1 MAGFWRVS
9 LGGTG
14 TENDMKLN
22 RKGFTLMEM
31 LIVIAIVAVL
41 ISVAVPVL
49 SSQLER
55 SREAVDLANVRSA
68 YAQVSTEALLG
79 NTGVTVTVKLKQKQ
93 AGWQSVDPVNIGGI
107 VHSKSEGNTDN
118 WQGDA
123 APDGT
128 CKVTYDETHGVVLIW
143 SGTAAPGKPSYPFNT
158 AYTNF
163 FDDVLYKTAFWNDGT
178 LSNNALFEFDSLCPN
193 STYIPQ
199 IKAELDKQ
207 TNSLLQRENCTWAF
221 LGFKKKTEAEQEK
234 NSYLFWTSLDTNKI
248 GAGKQIPV
256 LIQTGDGKYYVS
268 ETTTGQRTD
277 SKGKKYVAASEHLKT
292 ADAFQEILNKSVN
305 VYPTLEAAYDAY
317 VVALADHKYDAVRA
331 TQTPAP

>member
-1 MAGFWRVS
+1 
-9 LGGTG
+9 
-14 TENDMKLN
+14 
-22 RKGFTLMEM
+22 MEM

-79 NTGVTVTVKLKQKQ
+79 KTDVTVTVKLKQKQ

-107 VHSKSEGNTDN
+107 VHSKNEGDTNN
-118 WQGDA
+118 WKGDA
-123 APDGT
+123 APGGS
-128 CKVTYDETHGVVLIW
+128 CEVSYNEAYGVVLTW
-143 SGTAAPGKPSYPFNT
+143 SGTAAPVKPNYPFNT

-305 VYPTLEAAYDAY
+305 VYPTLEAAYNAY
-317 VVALADHKYDAVRA
+317 VEALADPKYNDVRA
-331 TQTPAP
+331 TQTSAP

>member
-1 MAGFWRVS
+1 
-9 LGGTG
+9 
-14 TENDMKLN
+14 
-22 RKGFTLMEM
+22 MEM

-79 NTGVTVTVKLKQKQ
+79 NTGVTVTVNLKQKQ
-93 AGWQSVDPVNIGGI
+93 AGWQSVDPVTIGGI
-107 VHSKSEGNTDN
+107 VHSKSVGDTDN
-118 WQGDA
+118 WKGDA

-128 CKVTYDETHGVVLIW
+128 CKVTYDETHGVVLTW
-143 SGTAAPGKPSYPFNT
+143 SGTAAPIKPSYPFDT
-158 AYTNF
+158 TYTKF

-221 LGFKKKTEAEQEK
+221 LGFKKETKAEQDK
-234 NSYLFWTSLDTNKI
+234 NSYLFWTSLDTNEV
-248 GAGKQIPV
+248 GAKKQIPV
-256 LIQTGDGKYYVS
+256 LILTGDGKYYVS
-268 ETTTGQRTD
+268 ETTTEKRKNSRNEEYVTV
-277 SKGKKYVAASEHLKT
+277 SKHLYKKEQYKAVLDAGKKYS
-292 ADAFQEILNKSVN
+292 
-305 VYPTLEAAYDAY
+305 TLEEAYDAY
-317 VVALADHKYDAVRA
+317 VKALADPKYNDVRA
-331 TQTPAP
+331 PQTPAP

>member
-1 MAGFWRVS
+1 
-9 LGGTG
+9 
-14 TENDMKLN
+14 
-22 RKGFTLMEM
+22 MEM

-79 NTGVTVTVKLKQKQ
+79 NTHVTVTVNLKQKQ

-107 VHSKSEGNTDN
+107 VHSKSVGDTDN

-143 SGTAAPGKPSYPFNT
+143 SGTAAPGNPSYPFNT
-158 AYTNF
+158 TYMKF

-178 LSNNALFEFDSLCPN
+178 IRNNALFEFDSRCLN

-207 TNSLLQRENCTWAF
+207 TNSLLLRENCTWAF
-221 LGFKKKTEAEQEK
+221 WGFKKKTEA
-234 NSYLFWTSLDTNKI
+234 
-248 GAGKQIPV
+248 
-256 LIQTGDGKYYVS
+256 
-268 ETTTGQRTD
+268 
-277 SKGKKYVAASEHLKT
+277 
-292 ADAFQEILNKSVN
+292 
-305 VYPTLEAAYDAY
+305 
-317 VVALADHKYDAVRA
+317 
-331 TQTPAP
+331 

>member
-1 MAGFWRVS
+1 
-9 LGGTG
+9 
-14 TENDMKLN
+14 
-22 RKGFTLMEM
+22 MEM

-79 NTGVTVTVKLKQKQ
+79 KTDVTVTVKLKQKQ

-107 VHSKSEGNTDN
+107 VHSKNEGDTNN
-118 WQGDA
+118 WKGNAALGGSCEVSYNDA
-123 APDGT
+123 
-128 CKVTYDETHGVVLIW
+128 YGVVLTW
-143 SGTAAPGKPSYPFNT
+143 SGTAAPVKPSYPFNT

-163 FDDVLYKTAFWNDGT
+163 FDDMLYATDFWKNGT
-178 LSNNALFEFDSLCPN
+178 LSNNALFEFDSRCPN
-193 STYIPQ
+193 SNYLPQ
-199 IKAELDKQ
+199 IKTKLGEQ
-207 TNSLLQRENCTWAF
+207 TNSLLQRKNCTWAF

-234 NSYLFWTSLDTNKI
+234 NSYLFWTSLNTNEV

-268 ETTTGQRTD
+268 ETTTGERTD
-277 SKGKKYVAASEHLKT
+277 GKGIKYVAVSEHLN
-292 ADAFQEILNKSVN
+292 EKSKYEAVLAAGEK
-305 VYPTLEAAYDAY
+305 YSTLEEAYDAY
-317 VVALADHKYDAVRA
+317 VKALADSKYEGVRA
-331 TQTPAP
+331 TQTSAP